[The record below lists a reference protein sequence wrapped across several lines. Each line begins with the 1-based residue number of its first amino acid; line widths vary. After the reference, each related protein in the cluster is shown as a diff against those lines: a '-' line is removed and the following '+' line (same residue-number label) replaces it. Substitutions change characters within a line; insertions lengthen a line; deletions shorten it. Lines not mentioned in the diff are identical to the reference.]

1 MAEQKTNFDKEL
13 GELRDGIDAID
24 AQVLRLLSERA
35 RFAQRVGAIKQG
47 SKQHAGPPQVLLDPL
62 GGGGREAA
70 SSGGA
75 TIYRPEREAQVL
87 KRIAELNPGPLP
99 ENAVRTIFREVMSAC
114 LALEQPMRI
123 AYFGPAGTFTESA
136 AIKHFGSAPSFTPY
150 LTIDDVFRA
159 VESGQADYGVVP
171 VENSTEGSVGRTL
184 DLMLTSPLMICGEVN
199 LRIHQNL
206 MTRAAALDD
215 VKRLYSHA
223 QSLAQC
229 HEWLNRNL
237 AQVARVP
244 VASNAEAARM
254 AAQDPESCA
263 IAGEAAARLYELN
276 IVAANIEDDP
286 NNTTRFVALAS
297 HDAGPSG
304 NGQDKT
310 SFVCSAQNKPGA
322 VHDLLTPLKQHGVS
336 MSRFESRPARGF
348 GNSRWEYVFFIDIE
362 GHRQEAKLAAALDD
376 LRACVGF
383 LKELGSYPRA
393 SK

>member
-1 MAEQKTNFDKEL
+1 MASEAEEL
-13 GELRDGIDAID
+13 AKLREGIDHID
-24 AQVLRLLSERA
+24 SEMLCLLSERA
-35 RFAQRVGAIKQG
+35 QLAHRVGKIKHG
-47 SKQHAGPPQVLLDPL
+47 N
-62 GGGGREAA
+62 
-70 SSGGA
+70 
-75 TIYRPEREAQVL
+75 IYRPEREAQVL
-87 KRIAELNPGPLP
+87 KRIAETNPGPLP
-99 ENAVRTIFREVMSAC
+99 ESAVRTIFREVMSAC
-114 LALEQPMRI
+114 LALEQPLRI

-136 AIKHFGSAPSFTPY
+136 AKKHFGSAPTFTPY
-150 LTIDDVFRA
+150 LTIDDVFRS

-171 VENSTEGSVGRTL
+171 IENSTEGSVGRTL
-184 DLMLTSPLMICGEVN
+184 DQMLTSPLMICGEVN

-206 MTRAAALDD
+206 MTRAASLGD
-215 VKRLYSHA
+215 VKKLYSHA

-237 AQVARVP
+237 PNLPRVP

-254 AAQDPESCA
+254 AAQDPEACA

-276 IVAANIEDDP
+276 ILAANIEDDP

-297 HDAGPSG
+297 HDAGPAG

-348 GNSRWEYVFFIDIE
+348 GNSCWEYVFFIDID
-362 GHRQEAKLAAALDD
+362 GHRQDPKLVAAMDD
-376 LRACVGF
+376 LRGCVGF

-393 SK
+393 SN

>member
-1 MAEQKTNFDKEL
+1 MASQEEEL
-13 GELRDGIDAID
+13 GKLREGIDALD
-24 AQVLRLLSERA
+24 AQVLQLLSQRA
-35 RFAQRVGAIKQG
+35 QLAQRVGEIKHG
-47 SKQHAGPPQVLLDPL
+47 N
-62 GGGGREAA
+62 
-70 SSGGA
+70 
-75 TIYRPEREAQVL
+75 IYRPEREAQVL
-87 KRIAELNPGPLP
+87 RRIAELNSGPLP
-99 ENAVRTIFREVMSAC
+99 EAAVRTIFREVMSAC
-114 LALEQPMRI
+114 LALEQPLKI

-136 AIKHFGSAPSFTPY
+136 AKKHFGSAPTFTPF

-159 VESGQADYGVVP
+159 VEAGQADYGVVP
-171 VENSTEGSVGRTL
+171 IENSTEGSVGRTL
-184 DLMLTSPLMICGEVN
+184 DQMLTSPLMICGEVN

-206 MTRAAALDD
+206 MTRAAALDGP
-215 VKRLYSHA
+215 KKLYSHA

-229 HEWLNRNL
+229 HEWLSRNL
-237 AQVARVP
+237 PNLPRVP

-254 AAQDPESCA
+254 AAADPEACA

-276 IVAANIEDDP
+276 ILAANIEDDP
-286 NNTTRFVALAS
+286 NNTTRFVVLAG

-304 NGQDKT
+304 RDKT

-322 VHDLLTPLKQHGVS
+322 VHDLLTPLKTHGVS

-362 GHRQEAKLAAALDD
+362 GHRGDAKVQAALDD

-393 SK
+393 EK